1 MLEYTHTLADGK
13 GSMPMA
19 SLWSGKLKK
28 MLPGT
33 HTVAVIS
40 GGYMDVTKFQTVLE
54 YSLGLCGANCTLK
67 VELPD
72 NSQSLSQVNHFLQK
86 NSHFTDFRSSRSQQ
100 HQCERR
106 HF

>member
-28 MLPGT
+28 ILPGT
-33 HTVAVIS
+33 HAVAVVS

-72 NSQSLSQVNHFLQK
+72 NSQSVSQVSPFAFSNEQ
-86 NSHFTDFRSSRSQQ
+86 SIDFRSCSGQ
-100 HQCERR
+100 
-106 HF
+106 